1 MSRWLSVV
9 GIGEDGLDGL
19 APAAR
24 TLVETAETLVGGRR
38 HLALVPAP
46 EGEESPIEH
55 LSWASPLSATVEEI
69 AARRGRRLCVLASG
83 DPMSFGIGV
92 TLARRFP
99 LEEMTII
106 PAASAFSLACARM
119 GWPREE
125 VETLTLHGRPLDLVN
140 LHLADGARLLILSED
155 GDTPARVAARLRER
169 GYGRSRITV
178 LEHMGGR
185 REKRA
190 EGTAAGWRKRRPA
203 DLNTIAVHCRA
214 GPRARALPRLAGL
227 PDDVYDHDGQLTKRA
242 VRAAALAAL
251 APLPGA
257 LLWDV
262 GAGAGSVAIE
272 WMRAG
277 RGASA
282 VAVERARARCARIA
296 ANAAALGVPGLEVVE
311 GAAPAALAGLAAPD
325 AVFIGGGIT
334 EPGLIEA
341 CWQALPKGGRLVA
354 NVVSLEG
361 EAALARWREAL
372 GGALTRISVAELEP
386 IGRYHGWRPA
396 MPVTQWAAV
405 KGAA

>member
-1 MSRWLSVV
+1 MSRWLAVV

-19 APAAR
+19 TPAAR

-55 LSWASPLSATVEEI
+55 LSWAQPLSRTVEEI
-69 AARRGRRLCVLASG
+69 EARRGRRVCVLASG
-83 DPMSFGIGV
+83 DPMSYGIGV
-92 TLARRFP
+92 TLARKFL

-106 PAASAFSLACARM
+106 PAVSAFSLACARM

-125 VETLTLHGRPLDLVN
+125 VETLTLHGRPLDMLN
-140 LHLADGARLLILSED
+140 FHLADGARLLILSED
-155 GDTPARVAARLRER
+155 GDTPARVAARLTEL
-169 GYGRSRITV
+169 GYGRSQIAV
-178 LEHMGGR
+178 LQHMGGP
-185 REKRA
+185 REDRTD
-190 EGTAAGWRKRRPA
+190 GTAADWVKPRPA
-203 DLNTIAVHCRA
+203 DLNTIAVLCRA

-227 PDDVYDHDGQLTKRA
+227 PDDVFEHDGQLTKRA

-251 APLPGA
+251 APLPAA

-277 RGASA
+277 RGARA
-282 VAVERARARCARIA
+282 IAVERERARCARIA

-325 AVFIGGGIT
+325 AVFIGGGVT
-334 EPGLIEA
+334 EPGLVES
-341 CWQALPKGGRLVA
+341 CWQALAAGGRLVA

-361 EAALARWREAL
+361 EAALAHWREAL
-372 GGALTRISVAELEP
+372 GGEMTRISLAELEP

-396 MPVTQWAAV
+396 MPVTQWTAV
-405 KGAA
+405 KGTP